1 MTPEPFDV
9 CGELPAPGI
18 TVLEASAGTG
28 KTFTISALVTRFV
41 AQGVPLSN
49 ILAVTFTRMAT
60 GELRDRV
67 RRQLVNTEGQLARH
81 LHADEDIPAA
91 DQIAVR
97 LVQEGKPHIDTVH
110 RRLADAVA
118 GFDAATIAT
127 THGFCQLVLDGLG
140 SAGDVATGATLVEDP
155 SDLIEEIVD
164 DLYVR
169 RSLLHGP
176 PPFKRDV
183 ARTAAIRAVGNPGI
197 VLVPPP
203 GDDPDGL
210 LTRLVA
216 KTQAEVAR
224 RLQDDNLLTYDHLLS
239 RLADTLEDPERGPVA
254 CRRLRQR
261 YRVVLVDEF
270 QDTDPVQW
278 RIVRTAF
285 GDPGTILVLVGDPKQ
300 AIYSFRGADVHAY
313 LEAARQGRTFTL
325 AQNWRTDQPLLDA
338 TEALLFPLRMGHDD
352 IQFRSVNAP
361 ADHQDTAILDFPAST
376 PIRIR
381 LVDNDH
387 ADIRRTNAKKL
398 LHKPSLVDW
407 IAGDVARDIARL
419 LHSGAQIRDPQA
431 SRSPSGSPY
440 RQVAPADVG
449 VLTKTNKQSIAVREA
464 LRAAGVPAVIA
475 GIDSIFASEAATHW
489 LRLLEAL
496 EEPTS
501 RPRAAAV
508 ALTPF
513 VGMSVTEVASADERT
528 WETVH
533 ARAHRWSALLAGYGV
548 AALYRSVT
556 ATEGL
561 PARVVATVGGE
572 RELTDL
578 GHVAELLHAE
588 SAASQMGVPTL
599 RAWLAQRVAE
609 VDVEQLASEERSRRL
624 DSDAE
629 AVQVLTVHRA
639 KGLEFGVVYCPYL
652 WDASPATRGSEP
664 VVFHDADNHDVR
676 SLDVGSCHKSG
687 PNRKRYNDHRET
699 AMAEQRGED
708 LRLMYVALTRARH
721 QVVAWWGRADHCR
734 HSPLGRL
741 LLCRDASTG
750 AVRDAFSNDP
760 RDKDIRAALDN
771 LLARTQPGLIAV
783 ESAADADTAL
793 PASSSLP
800 AGGSATAALAAAR
813 FERVVDLR
821 WRRASYTSITAAAHD
836 GAFSA
841 DNVGSEPENPGL
853 DDEPPMAGM
862 GAGAGGGD
870 EPATGAGGGDG
881 PAPAGGAAGAASA
894 AGADGDAARADGFPV
909 SPWADIPGGTEVGTF
924 VHALL
929 ERIDFGAPDL
939 PAEME
944 SAIRATGAWG
954 TGIAG
959 DSPTL
964 GDGLV
969 AALTTPLGSLLPGVS
984 LSDIAQRDR
993 ADELGF
999 ELPLAGGDHPTGQV
1013 STVDIAAVLAPHMPE
1028 GRPLAGYAQRLLDP
1042 LLATTLRGYLTGSL
1056 DLVFRRSIGEGPE
1069 RWYVAD
1075 YKTNW
1080 LGEDGNPLTAWHYRP
1095 AALDAEMQR
1104 RHYPLQ
1110 ALLYLVALHR
1120 YLRWRRPGYAPDAHL
1135 GGVFYLFLRGMV
1147 GPDTPEIDGQTCGV
1161 FSWAPPAELIVG
1173 LSDLFG
1179 SGRRD

>member
-1 MTPEPFDV
+1 MNNPTPTPQPFDV
-9 CGELPAPGI
+9 CGELPAAGI

-41 AQGVPLSN
+41 AQGVPLGN

-67 RRQLVNTEGQLARH
+67 RRQLVNTEDHLARH
-81 LHADEDIPAA
+81 LCAGDPIRADDEIAA
-91 DQIAVR
+91 RLAREGRPTIDAVH
-97 LVQEGKPHIDTVH
+97 Q
-110 RRLADAVA
+110 RLADAVA

-140 SAGDVATGATLVEDP
+140 SAGDVAAGATLVEDP

-169 RSLLHGP
+169 RSLLHDR
-176 PPFKRDV
+176 PPFRRDT
-183 ARTAAIRAVGNPGI
+183 ARTAAICAVGNPGI
-197 VLVPPP
+197 VLAPAA
-203 GDDPDGL
+203 GNDPDGL

-285 GDPGTILVLVGDPKQ
+285 GDGGTVLVLVGDPKQ

-313 LEAARQGRTFTL
+313 LEAAHQGKTFTL

-361 ADHQDTAILDFPAST
+361 PDHQDTAIRDFPAST

-381 LVDNDH
+381 FVANDH
-387 ADIRRTNAKKL
+387 PDIRRTTAKQL

-407 IAGDVARDIARL
+407 VAGDVARDIARL
-419 LHSGAQIRDPQA
+419 LHSGAQIRNPHA
-431 SRSPSGSPY
+431 SGSPSPTSW
-440 RQVAPADVG
+440 RQVAPADIG

-464 LRAAGVPAVIA
+464 LRAVGVPAVIA
-475 GIDSIFASEAATHW
+475 GIDSIFSSEAATHW

-501 RPRAAAV
+501 RSRAVAA

-513 VGMSVTEVASADERT
+513 IGMSVTEVATAGERT

-548 AALYRSVT
+548 AALYRSIT

-639 KGLEFGVVYCPYL
+639 KGLEFGVVYSPYL

-664 VVFHDADNHDVR
+664 VVFHDANNHDVR
-676 SLDVGSCHKSG
+676 TLDVGTCEKSG
-687 PNRKRYNDHRET
+687 PSRKRYNDHRET

-734 HSPLGRL
+734 NSPLGRL
-741 LLCRDASTG
+741 LLCRDTATG
-750 AVRDAFSNDP
+750 AVRDAFANDP
-760 RDKDIRAALDN
+760 KDKDVRAALDA
-771 LLARTQPGLIAV
+771 LLHRTRPGLIAV
-783 ESAADADTAL
+783 ESAGDGDTPSTTSGFV
-793 PASSSLP
+793 PAKGPTTSVLE
-800 AGGSATAALAAAR
+800 AAR
-813 FERVVDLR
+813 FERVLDLR

-836 GAFSA
+836 GDIGAEG
-841 DNVGSEPENPGL
+841 VGSEPENPGL
-853 DDEPPMAGM
+853 DDEPA
-862 GAGAGGGD
+862 
-870 EPATGAGGGDG
+870 G
-881 PAPAGGAAGAASA
+881 PADGAAEAAT
-894 AGADGDAARADGFPV
+894 AGEDPASADGFPV
-909 SPWADIPGGTEVGTF
+909 SQWADIPGGADVGTF

-929 ERIDFGAPDL
+929 ERVDFATPDL
-939 PAEME
+939 SAEVE
-944 SAIRATGAWG
+944 AAIQATGAWG
-954 TGIAG
+954 AGLTG
-959 DSPTL
+959 DSPAL
-964 GDGLV
+964 REGLA
-969 AALTTPLGSLLPGVS
+969 AALTTPLGPLLPDIS
-984 LSDIAQRDR
+984 LRHIARRDR

-1013 STVDIAAVLAPHMPE
+1013 STADISTVLAPHLP
-1028 GRPLAGYAQRLLDP
+1028 GAGPLTGYAQRLLDP

-1056 DLVFRRSIGEGPE
+1056 DLVFRRSFGADHE

-1080 LGEDGNPLTAWHYRP
+1080 LGEDSRRLTAWHYRP
-1095 AALDAEMQR
+1095 TALDAEMQR

-1120 YLRWRRPGYAPDAHL
+1120 YLRWRLPGYAPDVHL

-1147 GPDTPEIDGQTCGV
+1147 GPETPAVDGQTCGV
-1161 FSWAPPAELIVG
+1161 FSWAPPAELIVE

-1179 SGRRD
+1179 SGRRA

>member
-1 MTPEPFDV
+1 MNAPTMAPEPFDV
-9 CGELPAPGI
+9 CDELPAPGI

-41 AQGVPLSN
+41 AQGMPLGN

-67 RRQLVNTEGQLARH
+67 RRQLVNTEDHLARH
-81 LHADEDIPAA
+81 LRAGEAIPVEDEITF
-91 DQIAVR
+91 R
-97 LVQEGKPHIDTVH
+97 LAQEGRPNIDAVH
-110 RRLADAVA
+110 RRLTDAIA

-140 SAGDVATGATLVEDP
+140 SAGDVPAGATLVEDP

-169 RSLLHGP
+169 RSLLHDR
-176 PPFKRDV
+176 PPFRRDT

-197 VLVPPP
+197 VLTPPA

-210 LTRLVA
+210 LARLVA
-216 KTQAEVAR
+216 KTQAEVSR

-285 GDPGTILVLVGDPKQ
+285 GDGRTILVLVGDPKQ
-300 AIYSFRGADVHAY
+300 AIYSFRGADVYAY
-313 LEAARQGRTFTL
+313 LEAARQGKTFTL

-352 IQFRSVNAP
+352 IQFRSVNAAP
-361 ADHQDTAILDFPAST
+361 DHQDTAIRDFPALA

-381 LVDNDH
+381 FIDNDH
-387 ADIRRTNAKKL
+387 PDIRRTSAKQL

-407 IAGDVARDIARL
+407 VAGDVARDMARL
-419 LHSGAQIRDPQA
+419 LHSGAQIRNPRA
-431 SRSPSGSPY
+431 SGSTSASPW
-440 RQVAPADVG
+440 RQVAPEDIG

-464 LRAAGVPAVIA
+464 LRAAGLAAVIA
-475 GIDSIFASEAATHW
+475 GIDSIFSSDAATHW

-501 RPRAAAV
+501 RSRAVAV

-513 VGMSVTEVASADERT
+513 IGMTVTEVATAGERA

-533 ARAHRWSALLAGYGV
+533 ARAQRWSALLAGYGV
-548 AALYRSVT
+548 AALYRSIT

-561 PARVVATVGGE
+561 PARIVATIGGE

-588 SAASQMGVPTL
+588 SAASQMGVPSL

-609 VDVEQLASEERSRRL
+609 VDIEQLASEERSRRL

-652 WDASPATRGSEP
+652 WDASPPTRGSEP
-664 VVFHDADNHDVR
+664 VVFHDADNRDVR
-676 SLDVGSCHKSG
+676 TLDVGSSEKSG
-687 PNRKRYNDHRET
+687 PSRRRYNDHRDT

-734 HSPLGRL
+734 NSPLGRL
-741 LLCRDASTG
+741 LLCRDIKTG
-750 AVRDAFSNDP
+750 AVRDAFANDP
-760 RDKDIRAALDN
+760 KDKDVRAALDA
-771 LLARTQPGLIAV
+771 LLTRTRPGLIAV
-783 ESAADADTAL
+783 ESAGEGDT
-793 PASSSLP
+793 PSTTS
-800 AGGSATAALAAAR
+800 GSVLATGPTTSILEAAR
-813 FERVVDLR
+813 FERVLDLR

-836 GAFSA
+836 GSIGA
-841 DNVGSEPENPGL
+841 DNIGSEPENPGL
-853 DDEPPMAGM
+853 DDEPAGLPDASAE
-862 GAGAGGGD
+862 GAG
-870 EPATGAGGGDG
+870 P
-881 PAPAGGAAGAASA
+881 PR
-894 AGADGDAARADGFPV
+894 GADGDADGADGFPV
-909 SPWADIPGGTEVGTF
+909 SQWADIPGGAHVGTF
-924 VHALL
+924 VHTLL
-929 ERIDFGAPDL
+929 EQVDFAASDL
-939 PAEME
+939 ATEVAA
-944 SAIRATGAWG
+944 AIQATGAWG
-954 TGIAG
+954 AGITG
-959 DSPTL
+959 DSPAL
-964 GDGLV
+964 GDGLA
-969 AALTTPLGSLLPGVS
+969 AALTTPLGPLLPDVS
-984 LSDIAQRDR
+984 LCHIARRDR

-999 ELPLAGGDHPTGQV
+999 ELPLVGGDHPTGQV
-1013 STVDIAAVLAPHMPE
+1013 TTADIAAILAPHLPE
-1028 GRPLAGYAQRLLDP
+1028 GGPLTGYALRLLDP
-1042 LLATTLRGYLTGSL
+1042 LLATTWRGYLTGSL
-1056 DLVFRRSIGEGPE
+1056 DLVFRRSVGVGPE
-1069 RWYVAD
+1069 RWYVVD

-1080 LGEDGNPLTAWHYRP
+1080 LGDDSRRLTAWHYRP

-1120 YLRWRRPGYAPDAHL
+1120 YLRWRLPGYAPHVHL
-1135 GGVFYLFLRGMV
+1135 GGVFYLFVRGMV
-1147 GPDTPEIDGQTCGV
+1147 GPDTPAINGQSCGV
-1161 FSWAPPAELIVG
+1161 FSWTPPAELIVG